1 MVHPPRR
8 KARGGAYL
16 TFQGLFGARARPDW
30 RRETAGAG
38 PGKDPRRRR
47 SRTGTR
53 PPHPAPGPVEGRG
66 GPYRGGPTVAVT
78 DSRACGG
85 RRPGP
90 RVGAPVPGQWRRHL
104 LLARPTAEGGS
115 GQWHDGGRARL
126 GCGVSIPGAD
136 HGTITPCIGRGWLDP
151 GITCQHRTHSE
162 GPPRPSDTRVAP
174 TGVGRP
180 GCTRR

>member
-16 TFQGLFGARARPDW
+16 TFQGLFGAGARPDW
-30 RRETAGAG
+30 RRETAGVGARQRPAPTTIPDRHAAVASSAG
-38 PGKDPRRRR
+38 PGSRTRRPLPRR
-47 SRTGTR
+47 
-53 PPHPAPGPVEGRG
+53 PA
-66 GPYRGGPTVAVT
+66 VAVT
-78 DSRACGG
+78 DSRARGG

-104 LLARPTAEGGS
+104 LLARPTAESGS

-136 HGTITPCIGRGWLDP
+136 HGTITPCISRGWLDP